1 LNDFVFCLSFSLFSL
16 SFFYAND
23 IFWIVTEQNNTF
35 LFFYMPQIQGE
46 EEIGHQGI
54 FAGTTRNENLSR
66 I

>member
-1 LNDFVFCLSFSLFSL
+1 LSFFFSFLSL
-16 SFFYAND
+16 FFYAND
-23 IFWIVTEQNNTF
+23 IFWIVTEQNNNF

-46 EEIGHQGI
+46 EEIGHQEI

>member
-1 LNDFVFCLSFSLFSL
+1 MILFFVFLFLFSLF
-16 SFFYAND
+16 FFYAND
-23 IFWIVTEQNNTF
+23 IFWIVTEQNNNF

-46 EEIGHQGI
+46 EEIGHQEI